1 MPYIDEETKAAIVSG
16 NIGEEFNPLPE
27 LCMALQLLPDDK
39 RDGAVNYVISTI
51 VASSM
56 RPDDGWRYNS
66 LLRAYGTFLAAAA
79 EFYRRL
85 VAPYEDKAIAKN
97 GDIPEYAE

>member
-1 MPYIDEETKAAIVSG
+1 MPYIDKNLRRRVETAAGWLEGDVV
-16 NIGEEFNPLPE
+16 ET
-27 LCMALQLLPDDK
+27 LCETIRALPDDK

-51 VASSM
+51 VARSM
-56 RPDDGWRYNS
+56 KPKDGWRYNS
-66 LLRAYGTFLAAAA
+66 LLRAYGTFCAAAA

-85 VAPYEDKAIAKN
+85 VAPYEDKAISKN